1 MDLTGQNW
9 WLMAYKIMIIYVKAI
24 LVGVKSF
31 DIVELLEKV
40 LISNQPT
47 TIMGSRGIMQVS
59 L

>member
-1 MDLTGQNW
+1 
-9 WLMAYKIMIIYVKAI
+9 MAYKIMIIYVKAI